1 LGESNIPILK
11 SQVPRPQVHFVVDA
25 KFEYIEGDEKQRC
38 NEGWIEEANTKL
50 NNQT

>member
-1 LGESNIPILK
+1 LGESNIPEVE
-11 SQVPRPQVHFVVDA
+11 SQVLKQQGHSEVDA